1 MKKMKLLL
9 IGSGIVAV
17 VTPTLSAACSSSK
30 ENWVLDFELKIANV
44 DAKDIRNVYA
54 SSIKKDEI
62 KVVSLDENDNQ
73 INESVQIINVMPD
86 DSTGKLTVK
95 FSFVDKY
102 NKTVEKTIWIEGFKI
117 LNANEINEKA
127 KTVKFNIKNIE
138 QENLQYEIASDF
150 GIENVLATNYDVN
163 ECDLHIISVIA
174 DNQEGKLLVKY
185 LLQIKNTD
193 IKSNVNEF
201 AIEGFKK
208 SDLKVVSGNEN
219 MKKLLEKLEFKHK
232 LDNNY
237 RSYIS
242 SKIDKNMFYELF
254 GEKGNIDN
262 KVEIT
267 IPFDSL
273 IIEKSDDKLGTL
285 TIKYDAIVKDLENK
299 LVERFSDVEKTFDC
313 FNKYTSKEDMI
324 DYLTKKAKFEISKPN
339 TKINTVYLEEIKEF
353 IGDFII
359 TVKNDPNSDIVLPI
373 DTLNEVF
380 ALEVTEIDGDYN
392 GNLTFSFGITNI
404 YDYNLDDVKIES
416 RPFGYKPGLSI
427 QNVVNRLTLDLK
439 DKSAKNVF
447 DYLNE
452 HKDNLKDQLIIN
464 VDGKSEEESKELL
477 AKYGVKV
484 NSVEVATKNL
494 KEGNLDLNISLA
506 KDSSFGE
513 PTEQDYMHSVNIT
526 GFTKIE
532 KLNDQ
537 QLESILS
544 TFKFS
549 VSDKSY
555 YSDYANN
562 ETKRNAV
569 IITVDGFAG
578 ISESTLES
586 LGIGINKLIAKEK
599 TTEGGITNYVTYNWD
614 DSHRKITAS
623 VKYNADDDS
632 IKTYSWSIQLKD
644 GDFNTDAEKMI
655 QELGIQI
662 PTDKPAWMLTEKDIK
677 MNEWTS
683 EKEFSSLPGATLQEN
698 KHNFFTI
705 GYVKTNT
712 KKTADKHQKSL
723 NLYKEGKMP
732 LVFSFRLPDQTIR
745 KYTKVYEGLKYE
757 EIKSI
762 LDVAKEG
769 KLFIVDKSAP
779 EYKKEINKL
788 EEFAKDRNVNKPY
801 GYIKFNSKNN
811 SFTYGTNNKN
821 ANNNMSYLKLNETFL
836 DIYQSEVIPVGTVG
850 NRKALYLEKN
860 SDGKIVVKFKL
871 HSDTSDPKQVFEVV
885 LN

>member
-9 IGSGIVAV
+9 IGSGIVAIS
-17 VTPTLSAACSSSK
+17 TPTLAAACSSN
-30 ENWVLDFELKIANV
+30 ENKDSNFELKIANV
-44 DAKDIRNVYA
+44 DAKEIHSVYA
-54 SSIKKDEI
+54 SSIKKEEI
-62 KVVSLDENDNQ
+62 KVVSLDENDTK
-73 INESVQIINVMPD
+73 INESVKLINVMSD
-86 DSTGKLTVK
+86 DSTGKLSVK
-95 FSFVDKY
+95 FSFVDKS
-102 NKTVEKTIWIEGFKI
+102 NKRVEKIISIEGFKI

-127 KTVKFNIKNIE
+127 KNVNFSIKNIE

-150 GIENVLATNYDVN
+150 GKDNVQATNCDIN
-163 ECDLHIISVIA
+163 EYDLHIISVIA

-185 LLQIKNTD
+185 LLKIKDTD

-208 SDLKVVSGNEN
+208 SNLKVVSGNEN

-254 GEKGNIDN
+254 DEKGNIDN

-273 IIEKSDDKLGTL
+273 IIKKSDDKLGTL
-285 TIKYDAIVKDLENK
+285 TIKYDAIVKDLGNN
-299 LVERFSDVEKTFDC
+299 LVERFSEVEKTFDC
-313 FNKYTSKEDMI
+313 FNKYTSKKDMI
-324 DYLTKKAKFEISKPN
+324 NYLTNKAKFEISKTN
-339 TKINTVYLEEIKEF
+339 TEINTVYLEDIKEF
-353 IGDFII
+353 NSDYII
-359 TVKNDPNSDIVLPI
+359 TVKNDPDSDIALPI

-380 ALEVTEIDGDYN
+380 ALEVTSIDGDYN

-404 YDYNLDDVKIES
+404 YDYNIDDLNIES

-439 DKSAKNVF
+439 DKSTKNVF

-452 HKDNLKDQLIIN
+452 HKDNLKDQLIIKI
-464 VDGKSEEESKELL
+464 DDKSEEESKELL
-477 AKYGVKV
+477 DKYGVKV
-484 NSVEVATKNL
+484 NSVEVDSKNL
-494 KEGNLDLNISLA
+494 KEGNLNLNISLA

-513 PTEQDYMHSVNIT
+513 STEQDYIHRVNID
-526 GFTKIE
+526 GFTKID
-532 KLNDQ
+532 KFNDQ

-544 TFKFS
+544 GFMFS

-555 YSDYANN
+555 YSDYVNN
-562 ETKRNAV
+562 EAKRNAV
-569 IITVDGFAG
+569 IITVDGLAG
-578 ISESTLES
+578 ISESSLES
-586 LGIGINKLIAKEK
+586 LGIGVNKLIANEK
-599 TTEGGITNYVTYNWD
+599 TSIGKITNYVTYNWD
-614 DSHRKITAS
+614 NSQRKITAS
-623 VKYNADDDS
+623 VKYNAADGS
-632 IKTYSWSIQLKD
+632 IKTYSWSIQLKE
-644 GDFNTDAEKMI
+644 GDFETDAEKMI
-655 QELGIQI
+655 QELRIQI

-712 KKTADKHQKSL
+712 KNTAKKYQESL
-723 NLYKEGKMP
+723 KLYKEGKMP

-745 KYTKVYEGLKYE
+745 KYIKVYEGLKYE

-769 KLFIVDKSAP
+769 KLFVVDKLVSD
-779 EYKKEINKL
+779 YVKEINELK
-788 EEFAKDRNVNKPY
+788 EFAKDKGVNKPF
-801 GYIKFNSKNN
+801 GYIKFKNN
-811 SFTYGTNNKN
+811 NFTYGTNSKN
-821 ANNNMSYLKLNETFL
+821 ANNKMSYLKLNGMFL
-836 DIYQSEVIPVGTVG
+836 DNYKNEVIPHVKADG
-850 NRKALYLEKN
+850 NRKAPYLEKN
-860 SDGKIVVKFKL
+860 SDGNIVIKFKL
-871 HSDTSDPKQVFEVV
+871 RSDNSNPQQVFEIV